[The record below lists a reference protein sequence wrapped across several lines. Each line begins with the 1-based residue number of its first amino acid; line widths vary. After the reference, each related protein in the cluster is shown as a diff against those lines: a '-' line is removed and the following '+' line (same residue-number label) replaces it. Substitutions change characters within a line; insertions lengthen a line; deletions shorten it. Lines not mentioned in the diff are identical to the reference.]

1 MKPLR
6 TLSLVLA
13 IALAGLTASSCMDD
27 SDDSYSGVYYSIGKL
42 YLYSGYY
49 YLKTADGVYIY
60 PTTSSMSSLTSSSS
74 SSTVSNMVGHVVLF
88 CYYAELTSGTTTAL
102 EDVTAYAI
110 VDMQDETVVVEY
122 EGAADDVDEDAPII
136 SIYEDDAY
144 PYFFDETTIILPIN
158 YYIDATVHENTL
170 VYYCDETEGSTITLH
185 LRHSVGD
192 DTDVSTSAYTTYYWA
207 TYSVAYYYAYF
218 RAFDLSDVFS
228 DAGTP
233 STILIKYEQSS
244 SVDLEKATEKTYTL
258 TYPY

>member
-1 MKPLR
+1 MKALR

-13 IALAGLTASSCMDD
+13 IALTGLTASSCMDD
-27 SDDSYSGVYYSIGKL
+27 DDNTYSGVYYSIGKL
-42 YLYSGYY
+42 YLSSGYY
-49 YLKTADGVYIY
+49 FLKTADGVTIY

-74 SSTVSNMVGHVVLF
+74 SATVSSMVGHIVLF
-88 CYYAELTSGTTTAL
+88 CYYAELSTTTTTVV